1 MLFTT
6 LAQSPS
12 EETQNIL
19 AQCDQYMNVE
29 AVKAIMAKD
38 DEEFDSIRKEAMSQL
53 DAMNFQQARE
63 EIVSLYD
70 QAKKDAESFS
80 QEK

>member
-1 MLFTT
+1 
-6 LAQSPS
+6 
-12 EETQNIL
+12 
-19 AQCDQYMNVE
+19 
-29 AVKAIMAKD
+29 MAKD

>member
-1 MLFTT
+1 
-6 LAQSPS
+6 
-12 EETQNIL
+12 
-19 AQCDQYMNVE
+19 MNVE